1 MKKLLLLV
9 GLLLI
14 CLFAVLIVRTARFTS
29 KQVAATPHEPVGLN
43 VEEAAQRLGRAV
55 QFQTVSYQDP
65 SKFAASEFK
74 ALHDHLAASF
84 PRTHSTLKRETV
96 SDHSL
101 LYTWQG
107 SDAQLSPV
115 LLAAHMDVV
124 PVDPASESNW
134 THPPFAGQVAE
145 GFIWGRGTMDDKVS
159 VLGILE
165 AVEALIAKGYQPR
178 RTVYIAFG
186 HDEEVSGLQGARQIS
201 ALLSSRGVALDYIL
215 DEGGVIIEGLVPG
228 VAAPVATI
236 GIAEKGYATVALTV
250 ETEGGHSMS
259 PPPNTAVGI
268 LSAGIHRLE
277 DEQFAARMDGATRK
291 LFEYVGPEMQWSRRA
306 LFANLWLFEP
316 LIKDQLS
323 RSPTTN
329 AAIRTTTAAT
339 IIEGGTKENV
349 LPTSARAVVNFRI
362 LPGDTVAGVVEHVR
376 RVVNDPRVKI
386 AVEGT
391 PSEPSPVSDVEQAP
405 FKQLQQTIRQV
416 FPGVVV
422 APYLMLGATDARHY
436 ESLTRNVYRFLP
448 LRQTSADLARFHGTN
463 ERVSVDNYA
472 QLVQFYAQ
480 LLAGQ

>member
-1 MKKLLLLV
+1 MKKILLVALLLLV
-9 GLLLI
+9 GLL
-14 CLFAVLIVRTARFTS
+14 AVLIVRTLQFTS
-29 KQVAATPHEPVGLN
+29 KQMTQSPAEPVGLN
-43 VEEAAQRLGRAV
+43 VEEAAQRLSRAV
-55 QFQTVSYQDP
+55 QFQTISYQDA
-65 SKFAASEFK
+65 SKFTAPEFK
-74 ALHDHLAASF
+74 GLHDHLAAAF
-84 PRTHSTLKRETV
+84 PRAHSTLKRETV
-96 SDHSL
+96 SDYSL

-107 SDAQLSPV
+107 SDPQLPAV

-124 PVDPASESNW
+124 PVDAASEPNW
-134 THPPFAGQVAE
+134 THPPFAGQIAE

-159 VLGILE
+159 VVGILE
-165 AVEALIAKGYQPR
+165 AVEALVAKGFQPR
-178 RTVYIAFG
+178 RTVYLAFG

-259 PPPNTAVGI
+259 PPPSTAIGI
-268 LSAGIHRLE
+268 LSASIHRLE
-277 DEQFAARMDGATRK
+277 EQPFRARMDGATRK
-291 LFEYVGPEMQWSRRA
+291 LFEYVGPEMGWSRRV

-323 RSPTTN
+323 RSPTTG
-329 AAIRTTTAAT
+329 ATIRTTTAAT

-349 LPTSARAVVNFRI
+349 LPTRARAVVNFRI

-376 RVVNDPRVKI
+376 RVVDDPRIQI
-386 AVEGT
+386 AVEGNA
-391 PSEPSPVSDVEQAP
+391 SEPSPVSDVEHAS

-416 FPGVVV
+416 FPEAVV

-448 LRQTSADLARFHGTN
+448 LRQKSEDIARFHGTN
-463 ERVSVDNYA
+463 ERVSVENYA
-472 QLVQFYAQ
+472 RLVEFYAQ